1 MGPMLMRT
9 EASQLLM
16 LFNWMSPT
24 FPIGGFAYS
33 HGLEQAVADG
43 LDSQADLQSWVSD
56 LLQSGSAW
64 NDAVFFSRCW
74 HDDASH
80 LNELALALCG
90 STERY
95 SETTQLGRNF
105 TIAANVWLGTAATE
119 GEIAYPVAAGSICAI
134 SGIEQNQALLAF
146 LQGFCAAQISVA
158 VRLIPLGQT
167 KGLEVLR
174 DLSPI
179 IVCVATRAAQAT
191 LSDLGGNC
199 FIAEIAAMKH
209 ETLEPRVFRT

>member
-1 MGPMLMRT
+1 MRT

-33 HGLEQAVADG
+33 HSLEQAIADG
-43 LDSQADLQSWVSD
+43 LATPAELYSWVSD

-74 HDDASH
+74 HDDASR
-80 LNELALALCG
+80 LNELALALC
-90 STERY
+90 SSAERY
-95 SETTQLGRNF
+95 QETTQLGRNF
-105 TIAANVWLGTAATE
+105 TIAASVWLGTPTTDI
-119 GEIAYPVAAGSICAI
+119 EIAYPVAAGSICAT
-134 SGIEQNQALLAF
+134 SGIEQKQALLAF

-199 FIAEIAAMKH
+199 FMAEIAAMKH

>member
-1 MGPMLMRT
+1 
-9 EASQLLM
+9 M

-33 HGLEQAVADG
+33 HGLEQAIADG
-43 LDSQADLQSWVSD
+43 LSTQTELHSWISD

-74 HDDASH
+74 HDEASH

-90 STERY
+90 SAERY
-95 SETTQLGRNF
+95 QEITQLGRNF
-105 TIAANVWLGTAATE
+105 TIAANVWLGTPATQ
-119 GEIAYPVAAGSICAI
+119 GEIAYPVAAGSICDT
-134 SGIEQNQALLAF
+134 SGIEQSQALLAF

-174 DLSPI
+174 DLSATI
-179 IVCVATRAAQAT
+179 EAVAKRAAQAT
-191 LSDLGGNC
+191 LKDLGGNGL
-199 FIAEIAAMKH
+199 IAEIAAMKH